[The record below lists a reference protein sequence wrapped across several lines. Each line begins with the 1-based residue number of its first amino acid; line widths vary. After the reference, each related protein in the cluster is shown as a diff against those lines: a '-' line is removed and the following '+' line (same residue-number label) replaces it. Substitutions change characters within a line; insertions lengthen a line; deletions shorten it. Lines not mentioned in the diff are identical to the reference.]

1 MQLFYQRY
9 GKEKLF
15 KDANDAKATKQT
27 AHDISF
33 TEFVKHGPSPPDR
46 RPCHPP
52 WACSDSCCV
61 LGSDEQFYTVSRQIT
76 DSKRAQEQAGEEELS
91 PSEQLSARRP
101 KPTRYQV
108 RQQDPNRLRKRRHRT
123 LADPDGGSDGG
134 ESAEW
139 DDDGVDARVPRR
151 DDPER
156 QVQDEEYRGVIDTNA
171 DKTPFAAAVSALKVA
186 DKAAK
191 EAADNDFEARWAAVR
206 LYEEG
211 MRLIDVAVEAK
222 DEGDQDA
229 LNDMLIG
236 GTPTPLSPLFL
247 RRFPPVL
254 RRAFA
259 VLSALSGFLAPRR
272 RERAKNGEKWAKFG
286 GETGEKQRW
295 LSGVGHSVDNTEG
308 EGEEADRETDPA
320 SRARVR
326 SAPASISFSELASCA
341 LPVA

>member
-1 MQLFYQRY
+1 M
-9 GKEKLF
+9 
-15 KDANDAKATKQT
+15 
-27 AHDISF
+27 
-33 TEFVKHGPSPPDR
+33 
-46 RPCHPP
+46 
-52 WACSDSCCV
+52 

-206 LYEEG
+206 LYEY
-211 MRLIDVAVEAK
+211 
-222 DEGDQDA
+222 
-229 LNDMLIG
+229 
-236 GTPTPLSPLFL
+236 GTQPLPS
-247 RRFPPVL
+247 RF
-254 RRAFA
+254 
-259 VLSALSGFLAPRR
+259 
-272 RERAKNGEKWAKFG
+272 
-286 GETGEKQRW
+286 
-295 LSGVGHSVDNTEG
+295 
-308 EGEEADRETDPA
+308 
-320 SRARVR
+320 
-326 SAPASISFSELASCA
+326 SISCGKWQHVRLMSRVFDKGGMLKTGRGCG
-341 LPVA
+341 

>member
-1 MQLFYQRY
+1 MFDIDNDGTIDLEEVMQLFYQRY

-46 RPCHPP
+46 PPCHPP
-52 WACSDSCCV
+52 GACSDSCCV

-236 GTPTPLSPLFL
+236 ALTT
-247 RRFPPVL
+247 RRGKVKQRIKTLTPPVAPAYDQPPL
-254 RRAFA
+254 RSPFW
-259 VLSALSGFLAPRR
+259 
-272 RERAKNGEKWAKFG
+272 N
-286 GETGEKQRW
+286 
-295 LSGVGHSVDNTEG
+295 
-308 EGEEADRETDPA
+308 
-320 SRARVR
+320 SRAV
-326 SAPASISFSELASCA
+326 PFQWLD
-341 LPVA
+341 